1 MAEDLINKG
10 CLLNKTNKL
19 IYPNEQILDRKFEKD
34 FIRGLIDGDGSLIIT
49 NLNND
54 KHKSFELS
62 FTGTKDICLGIL
74 KYFNKN
80 LKLIQRHPE
89 RNNDNFSFTIGGNRQ
104 VTNIVE
110 DLYKDASIYLDRK
123 YEKYLKMLEISR
135 EQQ

>member
-10 CLLNKTNKL
+10 CLLNKTDKL

-54 KHKSFELS
+54 KHKDFELS

-74 KYFNKN
+74 KYFNKD

-89 RNNDNFSFTIGGNRQ
+89 RNSDNFSFTIGGNKQ
-104 VTNIVE
+104 VINIVNN
-110 DLYKDASIYLDRK
+110 LYGNASIYLNRK